1 MEPFVA
7 RRRPI
12 LRAMKNTS
20 DVSAHKMRPVLRWRA
35 RRDGAARIIL
45 CLPVLFL
52 LVVGGCARQ
61 GTISQAAPAGPPAV
75 PVLVSTVEEKPVPVS
90 LQAIGNVEPYST
102 VSLKPQVSGPLMK
115 VHFREGDDVRKG
127 QLLFSLDPRPFQAA
141 LTQAQA
147 QLARDRAVAENN
159 RVQAGRDLELF
170 QQGVVPRQQS
180 DDLAAAATAQEA
192 QVRADEA
199 AVETLKLNLDYCS
212 IYSPIDGRTGSL
224 QVHEGNL
231 VKANDVPVLVVINQ
245 IRPVYVNFSIPE
257 QQLPEVRKYQSAGQL
272 HVRAV
277 VPNDNGFSEEG
288 RLSFV
293 DNTVDAQ
300 TGTIRLK
307 ALFENQRRSLWPGQF
322 VNVEL
327 TLAVTPK
334 ALVVPSKAISVG
346 QNGNFVYVVNSDGT
360 VESRP
365 VTIGRETQQDTVV
378 LQGLRQGETVVIDG
392 QLRLASGSHVTIK
405 QQAGPAEG
413 PVAP

>member
-1 MEPFVA
+1 
-7 RRRPI
+7 
-12 LRAMKNTS
+12 
-20 DVSAHKMRPVLRWRA
+20 MRPTLRWRA
-35 RRDGAARIIL
+35 RRDWAARVVL
-45 CLPVLFL
+45 SLSALFL
-52 LVVGGCARQ
+52 LLLGGCSRQ
-61 GTISQAAPAGPPAV
+61 GTTSQAAPAGPPAV

-90 LQAIGNVEPYST
+90 LQTIGNVEPYST

-159 RVQAGRDLELF
+159 RVQAGRYLELF

-245 IRPVYVNFSIPE
+245 IQPVYVNFSIPE
-257 QQLPEVRKYQSAGQL
+257 QQLPEVRKYQAAGQL

-277 VPNDNGFSEEG
+277 VPNDDGFSEEG

-307 ALFENQRRSLWPGQF
+307 ALFENQRRRLWPGQF

-346 QNGNFVYVVNSDGT
+346 QNGNFVYVVKSDGT

-378 LQGLRQGETVVIDG
+378 QQGLRQGETVVIDG

-405 QQAGPAEG
+405 QEPA
-413 PVAP
+413 PASPAAP